1 MPGFAQIRMGER
13 KKIALIAHD
22 NKKDDLIAWM
32 RYNRDLLT
40 RHELCA
46 TRTTGRLIQQ
56 ALGLSA
62 AEFHSGPLGGDLQIG
77 AKIVAGPSP
86 AIARPRI
93 S

>member
-62 AEFHSGPLGGDLQIG
+62 AEFHSGPLGGDQQIG